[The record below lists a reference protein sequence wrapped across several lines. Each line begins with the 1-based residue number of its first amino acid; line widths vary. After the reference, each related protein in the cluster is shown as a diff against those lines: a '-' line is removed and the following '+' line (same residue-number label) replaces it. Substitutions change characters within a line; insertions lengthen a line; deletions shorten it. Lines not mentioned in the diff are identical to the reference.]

1 MKIPGIWKMLFVSP
15 TARMAV
21 AAVAIGVFFIGVEPS
36 AAHAKDRLQ
45 GSAAQ
50 LPDNLRVLP
59 EGQLPHDSRLGEL
72 RHLDGHF
79 PFQVPK
85 DLEEWGQRRQA
96 TKHRLQYATGL
107 WPMPQRPQ
115 PQAVIHGKVEREG
128 YTVEKVYFES
138 YPNHFVTGSL
148 YRPRHSSDKS
158 PAVLCPYGHWPK
170 GRFQDLGIEGVQRE
184 IASGAERHEFGG
196 RHPLQA
202 RCVQLAKMGCVV
214 FMFDMLGYA
223 DSQQIGDDIAHRL
236 EQERKPKDGPN
247 HWGFLSTQAE
257 LRMLS
262 PLGLQ
267 TYNSLCALDFVAALP
282 DVDATRIG
290 VTGGSG
296 GATQTLMMCALDDR
310 IAAAFPVVMVSTAM
324 QGGCPCENACCLRV
338 GVGNVDFAA
347 LFAPK
352 PMAFASANDWTK
364 EFHLDGFPEIKQV
377 YAMFSDNENTA
388 LAPLIHHRHNYNYES
403 RSHMYEWFNKH
414 LQLGF
419 ESPIVENDYVP
430 LTVEEL
436 SVWDAAHPAPRPG
449 SNYETKL
456 LASMQ
461 ASSGIDY
468 LSSPP
473 KDQAS
478 LDRFR
483 EIMDVA
489 LQVALCADLPKD
501 EHLTFNVTKREQINN
516 YKLVRGMVEDPT
528 RGTELPTIALI
539 PEQWNQEFMIWADG
553 TGKQSLWDSSG
564 APNPQVSALLDAGY
578 AVVGADLLYQGEF
591 LGDSAPQ
598 KLARTADSR
607 RDLAAYTYGYN
618 PTLFAH
624 RTSDLLTLLDC
635 LSAWED
641 TTHRVHV
648 IGLQGAAP
656 WVIAARAVAGD
667 KIATA
672 LVDTESFRFA
682 ELATWKDQNFLPGAV
697 KYGDLPA
704 MIAMSA
710 PHPLFLNGE
719 SKLPPLVQA
728 AYDQSDGSKHLHVI
742 ENSSES
748 AAALI
753 NQFLQ

>member
-1 MKIPGIWKMLFVSP
+1 MAAF
-15 TARMAV
+15 TAF
-21 AAVAIGVFFIGVEPS
+21 AIAQGFDAG
-36 AAHAKDRLQ
+36 ATHATDSIQ
-45 GSAAQ
+45 SSVVQ
-50 LPDNLRVLP
+50 PPQNLRVLP

-79 PFQVPK
+79 PFQVPRN
-85 DLEEWGQRRQA
+85 LEEWHERRQA

-107 WPMPQRPQ
+107 WPMPQRTQ
-115 PQAVIHGKVEREG
+115 PQAVIHGKTDRDT

-148 YRPRHSSDKS
+148 YRPRNNSDKS

-184 IASGAERHEFGG
+184 IASGAERHEIGG

-236 EQERKPKDGPN
+236 EQERKPTDGSSR
-247 HWGFLSTQAE
+247 WGFLSTQAE
-257 LRMLS
+257 LRMLT

-282 DVDATRIG
+282 DVDASRIG

-364 EFHLDGFPEIKQV
+364 EFHLDGFPEIQQL
-377 YAMFSDNENTA
+377 YAMFSANENSA
-388 LAPLIHHRHNYNYES
+388 LAPLIHHPHNYNYES

-419 ESPIVENDYVP
+419 ESPIVEEDYVP

-436 SVWDAAHPAPRPG
+436 SVWNAEHPAPSTSPD
-449 SNYETKL
+449 YETKL
-456 LASMQ
+456 LASMEV
-461 ASSGIDY
+461 SSGIDY
-468 LSSPP
+468 SSNPP
-473 KDQAS
+473 SDQAS
-478 LDRFR
+478 LDQFR

-489 LQVALCADLPKD
+489 LQVALCTELPRED
-501 EHLTFNVTKREQINN
+501 NPTFKLIGREQLDNHQ
-516 YKLVRGMVEDPT
+516 LVSGLIQDPT
-528 RGTELPTIALI
+528 RGTELPCIALI
-539 PEQWNQEFMIWADG
+539 PGQWNQEFMIWADG
-553 TGKQSLWDSSG
+553 AGKQSLFESSG
-564 APNPQVSALLDAGY
+564 TPNTQVAAMLAAGY

-598 KLARTADSR
+598 NLARTADSR

-635 LSAWED
+635 LSEWEGKS
-641 TTHRVHV
+641 RRIHV

-667 KIATA
+667 RIATA

-682 ELATWKDQNFLPGAV
+682 ELSTWKDQNFLPGAV

-710 PHPLFLNGE
+710 PHPLFVTGE
-719 SKLPPLVQA
+719 SEVPPLVNS
-728 AYDQSDGSKHLHVI
+728 AYALSDGTENLHVV
-742 ENSSES
+742 EDPSEP
-748 AAALI
+748 ATELI